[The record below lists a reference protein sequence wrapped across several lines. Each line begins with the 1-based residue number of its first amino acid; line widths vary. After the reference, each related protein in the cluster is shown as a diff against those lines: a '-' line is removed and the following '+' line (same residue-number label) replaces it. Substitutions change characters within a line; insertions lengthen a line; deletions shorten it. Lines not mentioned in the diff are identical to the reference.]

1 MSYWPP
7 SSTSP
12 RVMRSR
18 VQRFR
23 DQAASYPL
31 YIFRKES
38 DTSVIKAE
46 KGTVELGVQSRVS
59 PCL

>member
-1 MSYWPP
+1 MSYWQP

-31 YIFRKES
+31 YIFRKEL
-38 DTSVIKAE
+38 DTSVVKAE
-46 KGTVELGVQSRVS
+46 MGTVELRVQSCVS